1 MQQFH
6 TIRIAGN
13 WLTSNSLSSGTPYI
27 SEITGLDKLK
37 LARQSSVT
45 LAIDGTPYKQF
56 SSNKGLPVSIKFP
69 LIDSTNYNV
78 IVDAINHADNA
89 GTAISLY
96 ITGPMGTF
104 ALNVVSSGLE
114 TPGNA
119 IVAGLYNAT
128 FNFVV
133 TSTTLALSPAKG
145 TYSQTGNAV
154 TLTH

>member
-1 MQQFH
+1 
-6 TIRIAGN
+6 
-13 WLTSNSLSSGTPYI
+13 
-27 SEITGLDKLK
+27 
-37 LARQSSVT
+37 VT

-78 IVDAINHADNA
+78 IVDAINTHDNA
-89 GTAISLY
+89 GTAVSLY

-133 TSTTLALSPAKG
+133 TSSDHVLSAAKG
-145 TYSQTGNAV
+145 SLTLTGAAV
-154 TLTH
+154 TLTKSV